1 MSKTSKNT
9 SLGVI
14 TGVFIFFLFLIG
26 FKKFDEAYIQL
37 KQSVVSEHIHAV
49 YSILWSWQSL
59 SLLLMAFVR

>member
-37 KQSVVSEHIHAV
+37 KQSVVSEHIHRKDK
-49 YSILWSWQSL
+49 L
-59 SLLLMAFVR
+59 

>member
-37 KQSVVSEHIHAV
+37 KQSVVSEHKVKYKDLPPKLI
-49 YSILWSWQSL
+49 YN
-59 SLLLMAFVR
+59 